1 MTTAPQTH
9 AQRMPRQPK
18 SRTLF
23 AERLLNLRKA
33 RGMTQIAL
41 AEAIGTTQ
49 RVVSYY
55 ETEADNPSADVLVSL
70 GKALRV
76 STDELLGVKPIRSID
91 EAPSLDP
98 ALRRYWRRFLQL
110 KELPEKDQR
119 AVFRM
124 LDTMA
129 KANTEVIE

>member
-1 MTTAPQTH
+1 MKTGPRTHPQG
-9 AQRMPRQPK
+9 MPRQPK
-18 SRTLF
+18 TRTVF

-41 AEAIGTTQ
+41 ADAIGTTQ

-55 ETEADNPSADVLVSL
+55 ETEADNPSADVLIAL

-91 EAPSLDP
+91 EVPSLEP
-98 ALRRYWRRFLQL
+98 GLRRYWRRFLQL
-110 KELPEKDQR
+110 RELPEKDQR

-129 KANTEVIE
+129 KANVDGAT